1 MKPRIVLCL
10 LVFFLVLAALPSCAG
25 REQEPDTVYGTYAR
39 PNANGLDSFTVT
51 LMEDG
56 TYWYYAT
63 SISSHLGHGN
73 YTLEGDVVTLTDTQI
88 PGVSGSLTHTYCFSY
103 TNGTLVYLAE
113 SSDQFMYVNLPDGAV
128 FERVEGLEEI
138 TLGQ

>member
-1 MKPRIVLCL
+1 
-10 LVFFLVLAALPSCAG
+10 
-25 REQEPDTVYGTYAR
+25 
-39 PNANGLDSFTVT
+39 
-51 LMEDG
+51 
-56 TYWYYAT
+56 
-63 SISSHLGHGN
+63 
-73 YTLEGDVVTLTDTQI
+73 VVTLTDTQI

-113 SSDQFMYVNLPDGAV
+113 TSDQFMYVNLPDGAV